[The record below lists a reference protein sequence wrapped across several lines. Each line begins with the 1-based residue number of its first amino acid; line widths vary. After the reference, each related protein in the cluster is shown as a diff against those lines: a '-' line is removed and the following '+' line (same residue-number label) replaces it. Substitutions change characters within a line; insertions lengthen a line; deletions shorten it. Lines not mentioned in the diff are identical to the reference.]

1 LAVFFVV
8 NPFGTQHWLLRGLAW
23 RTSVAQARASL
34 GSVLGVVLTS
44 LSIALSLSLVV
55 LQTTASQYS
64 PRLLRLFMHSRGFRI
79 LVPTFVATGVYCLVG
94 MYAFGFVDDPGVAPQ
109 PSLSIAMLLLVCCG
123 AALVFQMTYMLGL
136 VRVEQ
141 IVRQTK
147 AHFLKVAHTLD
158 RRHRQDAEQ
167 PPTAPA
173 PSGTWRPVPSPSSG
187 FVVDIDARALLR
199 LAEAHEFVIHVDV
212 AIGEPVVRGAR
223 LGRVLSERGP
233 LEEDSPVTEAV
244 ERTVL
249 IGPWREPDRDL
260 ALGVRQLVDVAI
272 KALSP
277 GINDPS
283 SAVEALDGLTV
294 LLCELCALRQ
304 GSRVLADPEGRPRVF
319 LRELELRDYLVLATE
334 QISRYGAGEPAV
346 VLRLL
351 RLAGEVGLRAGREPD
366 QRATREVLHQ
376 VRADAESALD
386 GSSRLPLLRRYA
398 EEVERALE
406 HAEPLPPL
414 PSLGF

>member
-1 LAVFFVV
+1 
-8 NPFGTQHWLLRGLAW
+8 
-23 RTSVAQARASL
+23 
-34 GSVLGVVLTS
+34 
-44 LSIALSLSLVV
+44 
-55 LQTTASQYS
+55 
-64 PRLLRLFMHSRGFRI
+64 
-79 LVPTFVATGVYCLVG
+79 
-94 MYAFGFVDDPGVAPQ
+94 
-109 PSLSIAMLLLVCCG
+109 
-123 AALVFQMTYMLGL
+123 
-136 VRVEQ
+136 
-141 IVRQTK
+141 
-147 AHFLKVAHTLD
+147 
-158 RRHRQDAEQ
+158 
-167 PPTAPA
+167 
-173 PSGTWRPVPSPSSG
+173 
-187 FVVDIDARALLR
+187 
-199 LAEAHEFVIHVDV
+199 
-212 AIGEPVVRGAR
+212 
-223 LGRVLSERGP
+223 
-233 LEEDSPVTEAV
+233 V